1 MKKIIS
7 ILVLGLL
14 LSGNGYAECTQGDCR
29 NGKATFTFPNGRIYV
44 GEFKD
49 GIENGQGTLTY
60 TSGNKYVG
68 EFKDGKSHGQGTFTF
83 PNGNKYVGEFKDGK
97 SHGEGILKFPDGRIE
112 KGLWEKG
119 KLVKKETTLY
129 DQLYNKCIVEN
140 LKGYS
145 DQEAIKIIKDDCR
158 GKASK
163 LSKSSKKS
171 N

>member
-1 MKKIIS
+1 MKTLLA

-14 LSGNGYAECTQGDCR
+14 WGGNAYAECTQGDCR

-68 EFKDGKSHGQGTFTF
+68 EFKDGKSHG
-83 PNGNKYVGEFKDGK
+83 
-97 SHGEGILKFPDGRIE
+97 EGILKFPDGRIE

-119 KLVKKETTLY
+119 KFVKKETTLY

-163 LSKSSKKS
+163 LSKSGKKS